1 MSDFQTADI
10 NGLLNG
16 TTDPEEKEDINAMF
30 ARYDKELLDFTPN
43 LHHSR
48 QWPSP
53 IRKREC
59 FK

>member
-10 NGLLNG
+10 NNLLHG
-16 TTDPEEKEDINAMF
+16 TTEPEEKEDINAMF
-30 ARYDKELLDFTPN
+30 ARYDKELLSFEN
-43 LHHSR
+43 NVHHSR

-59 FK
+59 VK